1 MVDEYEVIPQV
12 GDVSI
17 VTDYQ
22 GNPACII
29 ETTAVQRMKFHE
41 MTEDIC
47 QREGEDDTLASW
59 QKSHRAFFTER
70 SKHLS
75 TTFSDDSE
83 LLFEDFVVIYQ

>member
-29 ETTAVQRMKFHE
+29 ETTDVQRMKFHE

-59 QKSHRAFFTER
+59 KKSHRAFFTER